1 MNLPERN
8 RIDMLGGHACIERGR
23 AERTSM
29 TGIAESV
36 TGLSVSLIEQTIG
49 LVARA
54 VVRVDELNVG
64 LSRRNALQAVTANRA
79 WRTEWEES

>member
-1 MNLPERN
+1 
-8 RIDMLGGHACIERGR
+8 
-23 AERTSM
+23 M

-64 LSRRNALQAVTANRA
+64 LSRRNALQAVTANRT
-79 WRTEWEES
+79 WRTEWEE

>member
-1 MNLPERN
+1 
-8 RIDMLGGHACIERGR
+8 
-23 AERTSM
+23 M
-29 TGIAESV
+29 TGIAEPV
-36 TGLSVSLIEQTIG
+36 TGLQVSLIEQTIG

-79 WRTEWEES
+79 WRTEWEEL